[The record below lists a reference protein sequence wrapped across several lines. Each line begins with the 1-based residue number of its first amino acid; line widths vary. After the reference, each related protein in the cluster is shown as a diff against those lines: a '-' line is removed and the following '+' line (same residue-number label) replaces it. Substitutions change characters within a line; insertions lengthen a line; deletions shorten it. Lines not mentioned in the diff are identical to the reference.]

1 MCHCR
6 TYAEV
11 CDGIYKKDV
20 TWVMDTGWF
29 MAKEAA
35 VVIPKLLGLARV
47 KCHHVES
54 RS

>member
-1 MCHCR
+1 MVFIKR
-6 TYAEV
+6 MW
-11 CDGIYKKDV
+11 
-20 TWVMDTGWF
+20 TWVMDTAWF

-47 KCHHVES
+47 KCYHVES

>member
-20 TWVMDTGWF
+20 DMGDGY
-29 MAKEAA
+29 
-35 VVIPKLLGLARV
+35 GLV
-47 KCHHVES
+47 HGQGS
-54 RS
+54 RGGYPEIVGTSTCKMLSC